1 MQDPQARVATD
12 LLTQDLTFLDVQA
25 DFTAALKETRPY
37 LELDL
42 VEDIEAAHKACVQ
55 AAFKAGQERANP
67 HPGLAE
73 AVRLL
78 LDHPAIQTLQEE
90 EEEEPE

>member
-12 LLTQDLTFLDVQA
+12 LLTQDPAFLDVQA

-42 VEDIEAAHKACVQ
+42 VEDIEAAHTACVQ
-55 AAFKAGQERANP
+55 AAFQAGQGQTNP
-67 HPGLAE
+67 HPGLIE

-78 LDHPAIQTLQEE
+78 LDHPAIQALQEQE
-90 EEEEPE
+90 KEDPE